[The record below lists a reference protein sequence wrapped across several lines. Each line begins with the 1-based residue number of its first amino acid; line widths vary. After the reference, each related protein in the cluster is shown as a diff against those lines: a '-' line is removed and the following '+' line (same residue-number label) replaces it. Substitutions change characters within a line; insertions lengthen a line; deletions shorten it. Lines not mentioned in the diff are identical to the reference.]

1 MIIIQPVPIT
11 AALLTA
17 SNVPETDA
25 PVWTAGTYTIGQQRI
40 YDHRVYEVIVSSTA
54 AQPDVG
60 AAATP
65 PSWLDLGATNRFK
78 MFDEIISTQTIYA
91 AEIDVDITPA
101 TVVNSA
107 AFFGLAGNSITLT
120 ITDPIEGVVYSE
132 TRDLQ
137 DNTIII
143 DWYPYFFEEIAFLS
157 DMVFLNLPAYGSA
170 TFNAVV
176 DGGVGDAKVG
186 EVVIG
191 RQRTIGVS
199 NFGTS
204 VSIIDF
210 SVKSTDDF
218 GNTVIVQRAYSKRAD
233 YDVTVNTSS
242 VAAVQKSLADIRT
255 TPTVFI
261 GDENRPETVI
271 YGFYKQFNIVLSTP
285 SISDCSIE
293 VEGLV

>member
-1 MIIIQPVPIT
+1 MIIIQPVPVT
-11 AALLTA
+11 AAMLTA

-25 PVWTAGTYTIGQQRI
+25 PLWTAGTYTLGQQRI
-40 YDHRVYEVIVSSTA
+40 YDHRVYEVIVASTTD
-54 AQPDVG
+54 QPDVG

-78 MFDEIISTQTIYA
+78 MFDQIISTQTVYA

-101 TVVNSA
+101 AIINAA
-107 AFFGLAGNSITLT
+107 AFFGLSGNSITLT
-120 ITDPIEGVVYSE
+120 VTDPTDGVVFTE
-132 TRDLQ
+132 TRSLQ

-143 DWYPYFFEEIAFLS
+143 DWYSYFFEEISFLP
-157 DMVFLNLPAYGSA
+157 DTVFLGLPAYGAA
-170 TFNAVV
+170 TLTAYV
-176 DGGVGDAKVG
+176 DGGAGDAKVG
-186 EVVIG
+186 EVVLG
-191 RQRTIGVS
+191 KQRTLGVT

-204 VSIIDF
+204 VSIIDY

-218 GNTVIVQRAYSKRAD
+218 GNTVITSRAYSKRAD
-233 YDVTVNTSS
+233 YDVTVETSF
-242 VAAVQKSLADIRT
+242 VAAVQKALADIRT

-261 GDENRPETVI
+261 GDEDKPETVV